1 MKKNL
6 FVFMAII
13 MAVLGCAD
21 YQPQDNAPA
30 LVPSNVSKE
39 NVDALFEKARWG
51 DGAAFLELANCYRD
65 GRGVNKS
72 FADMLV
78 MLIQAVE
85 YGGLDFVD
93 EYIKRIPDDSEFRII
108 ADIIKKCE
116 GKEYD
121 DAKSLSDQLLSRGSA
136 DAMQGYVAL
145 ECGDTHAAYSLLG
158 KAASQGSDLAELFLC
173 FLEMKNGVK
182 ADVER
187 LKALS
192 DRIPILN
199 LHLARIYSY
208 EMDGSIENDRIA
220 VRFLLKADEN
230 ACLNRVGAR
239 WLLNHRHI
247 LKGTPLSE
255 KDIER
260 LQILSGGAQNV
271 AGEIC
276 DTLAS
281 IE

>member
-1 MKKNL
+1 
-6 FVFMAII
+6 
-13 MAVLGCAD
+13 
-21 YQPQDNAPA
+21 
-30 LVPSNVSKE
+30 
-39 NVDALFEKARWG
+39 
-51 DGAAFLELANCYRD
+51 
-65 GRGVNKS
+65 
-72 FADMLV
+72 MLV

-93 EYIKRIPDDSEFRII
+93 DYIKRIPDNSEFRII

-116 GKEYD
+116 AKEYD
-121 DAKSLSDQLLSRGSA
+121 DAKLLSDQLLSRGSA
-136 DAMQGYVAL
+136 DGYTMQGYVTL

-158 KAASQGSDLAELFLC
+158 KAASQGSNLAELFLC
-173 FLEMKNGVK
+173 FLDMKNGVK

-199 LHLARIYSY
+199 LYLARIYSY
-208 EMDGSIENDRIA
+208 EMDDSIENDRIA
-220 VRFLLKADEN
+220 VRYLLKADKN

-247 LKGTPLSE
+247 MKGIPLSE

-260 LQILSGGAQNV
+260 LRILSGEAQNV
-271 AGEIC
+271 AEEIC
-276 DTLAS
+276 DTLVS